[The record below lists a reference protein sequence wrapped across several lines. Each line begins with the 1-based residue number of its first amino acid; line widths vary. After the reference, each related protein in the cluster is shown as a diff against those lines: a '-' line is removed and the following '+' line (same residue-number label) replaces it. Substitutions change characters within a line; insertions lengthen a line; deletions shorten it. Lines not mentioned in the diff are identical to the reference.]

1 MFYHFVRFGPAVGD
15 SVFFFLNSCVDNSSH
30 AHTRRCLCMAL
41 FFFIIPCLDILE
53 KKTQI
58 GQGERYDVS
67 RRIRCRYL
75 FSFGW
80 LFSCWQI
87 LFFPLFF
94 GWNCSLCWLLMV
106 PLFPPIFVR
115 SWEDDFSLLLL
126 LPLLL
131 LPLPISTITRVT
143 KNTRYTRITKE
154 RENVV
159 IPISFFF
166 YFDLFTLLV
175 LRRGSTFLGGDWKF
189 N

>member
-1 MFYHFVRFGPAVGD
+1 
-15 SVFFFLNSCVDNSSH
+15 
-30 AHTRRCLCMAL
+30 
-41 FFFIIPCLDILE
+41 
-53 KKTQI
+53 
-58 GQGERYDVS
+58 
-67 RRIRCRYL
+67 
-75 FSFGW
+75 
-80 LFSCWQI
+80 
-87 LFFPLFF
+87 
-94 GWNCSLCWLLMV
+94 MV

-166 YFDLFTLLV
+166 ILIFLLYLYSAGDQHFLGEIESSIS
-175 LRRGSTFLGGDWKF
+175 LRRRDLDVTAKVSFPLSKSRSGQPWNVVIPGGSRSLDGVGRRERVSFQDVLGMTILYMCTLSLDNWKRGRIRKKSAPSRAIG
-189 N
+189 